1 MPLPRPN
8 ATPDD
13 GPGFLSLLRLVLI
26 PERSFYA
33 LVIVYGL
40 GISLLTLALPVSVQ
54 SLISTVANTALLN
67 PVVILSVMLLVL
79 LVFSGALNTLQYYT
93 LELFE
98 RRFYARI
105 TADIALRNI
114 YAQYSQFESVN
125 RAELINRY
133 FEIMIIQKNVPLLL
147 TGAFSLGLQ
156 SLVGITIVS
165 FYHPLLLLF
174 NVMLVTSIFVVWKIW
189 GGRALQRAMTVSK
202 AKYSTARWLEELAR
216 ANHFF
221 KSEQHIL
228 YALDR
233 TEAVTADYI
242 KARKGLFSATVAQN
256 IGFLSIYALASG
268 ALLGLGGWLV
278 IRNQL
283 TLGQLVA
290 AELILSAILFGLSKL
305 ASQLTLLYELY
316 ASMEKISHFYKI
328 PQEDTNGRDELDDQP
343 LAVSIDGIEHR
354 FRGRL
359 FKLDF
364 ALPAGSKTLAV
375 TTSNTLEKL
384 VLDMIQ
390 GHQDPTQ
397 GHIMIGSKD
406 LQDYDLHKLRDRV
419 IVLNNALLIEGTIE
433 EYLRFASPKASR
445 ADIHAM
451 LRLVDLEEAVAHLPR
466 GLETQVT
473 PHGYPLSLSEVL
485 RLKLAAALLAK
496 PSLLVL
502 NELYD
507 ILNYA
512 QRRQIF
518 GYLRGLTG
526 LTLLY
531 FSNRKDIRDFDLYVL
546 MEQTQQTLF
555 ATMDEL
561 QSAETG
567 ARE

>member
-1 MPLPRPN
+1 MPLPRPSHPD
-8 ATPDD
+8 AT
-13 GPGFLSLLRLVLI
+13 PGFLSLLRLVLI

-67 PVVILSVMLLVL
+67 PVVILSVMLFVL
-79 LVFSGALNTLQYYT
+79 LVFSGTLNTLQYYA

-114 YAQYSQFESVN
+114 HAQYSQFESVN

-165 FYHPLLLLF
+165 FYHPFLLLF
-174 NVMLVTSIFVVWKIW
+174 NVMLVAAIFVVWRIW
-189 GGRALQRAMTVSK
+189 GPRALQRALQVSK
-202 AKYSTARWLEELAR
+202 AKYHTARWLEELAR

-221 KSEQHIL
+221 KSEQHVL

-233 TEAVTADYI
+233 TEQVTADYI

-256 IGFLSIYALASG
+256 IGFLSIYALASA

-305 ASQLTLLYELY
+305 GSQLTLLYELY
-316 ASMEKISHFYKI
+316 ASMEKISHFYRI
-328 PQEDTNGRDELDDQP
+328 PQENTNGRHELDNQS
-343 LAVSIDGIEHR
+343 LSVSVDGVEHR

-359 FKLDF
+359 FTLDF
-364 ALPAGSKTLAV
+364 KLPAGAKVLAV

-384 VLDMIQ
+384 VLDMLQ
-390 GHQDPTQ
+390 GHQEPTQ
-397 GHIMIGSKD
+397 GHILIGSKD

-419 IVLNNALLIEGTIE
+419 IVLSNALLVEGTIE
-433 EYLRFASPKASR
+433 EYFRFACPNASR

-451 LRLVDLEEAVAHLPR
+451 LRLVDLEETIAHLDQ
-466 GLETQVT
+466 GLEAQVT

-496 PSLLVL
+496 PTLLVL

-518 GYLRGLTG
+518 GYLCRLPG

-531 FSNRKDIRDFDLYVL
+531 FSNRKDIRDFDFYLL
-546 MEQTQQTLF
+546 MEQARQTPYDS
-555 ATMDEL
+555 MDAL

-567 ARE
+567 AHA